1 MSVVCLS
8 VPRQISETMQDTCEI
23 LLPYKKSGS
32 ESKNMTS
39 DFASEVA
46 KYPEN
51 PQIAKN
57 GDLYN

>member
-1 MSVVCLS
+1 M
-8 VPRQISETMQDTCEI
+8 REISS
-23 LLPYKKSGS
+23 LYKKSGS

-46 KYPEN
+46 EYPPN
-51 PQIAKN
+51 PPNPKIAQI